1 MNAGPALD
9 QHEETAEM
17 DDHTKQL
24 LLLGRE
30 HYEKREFDKA
40 EYLLRQVLDKTDRFA
55 DVFDMLGVIAHSKGD
70 FAKAEEYFEKAIEL
84 NPNYTE
90 AQLNLMVTYNDLGK
104 YEAAREIYSNIR
116 SRDAGDHR
124 GDAFAKGK
132 IANMHAEI
140 SQAYQDAGMTLQAI
154 EELEKA
160 VGLCPGFADLRTR
173 LGVLLRDTG
182 STAQAREQ
190 FEAAKEANPKYL
202 QARLA
207 LGVLLLSA
215 GDRDEAKDEFNAV
228 LEQDPDNKSAQMYLR
243 IAAARETLK
252 TIPPSDADDA
262 KEP

>member
-1 MNAGPALD
+1 
-9 QHEETAEM
+9 M

-30 HYEKREFDKA
+30 HYEKREFEKA
-40 EYLLRQVLDKTDRFA
+40 EYLLKQVVDKTDRFA

-70 FAKAEEYFEKAIEL
+70 FTKAQQHFEKAIQL

-116 SRDAGDHR
+116 SRDAGDR
-124 GDAFAKGK
+124 RADPFAKGK

-140 SQAYQDAGMTLQAI
+140 SQAYQDAGMTIQAI

-173 LGVLLRDTG
+173 LGILLRDTG
-182 STAQAREQ
+182 DAVRAREE
-190 FEAAKEANPKYL
+190 FEAAKKANPKYL

-215 GDRDEAKDEFNAV
+215 GNRDEAKAEFNAV
-228 LEQDPDNKSAQMYLR
+228 LEHDPDNKSAQMYLR

-252 TIPPSDADDA
+252 TIPPADPDD
-262 KEP
+262 KNQGS